1 MKESQRL
8 TKYHLFL
15 TLVTF
20 LGWSISAMDASLFFF
35 IGPDI
40 MKHYDFGLQTL
51 GLISGAGF
59 FLAILFSSLV
69 GPLMDLLGR
78 KIVFQW
84 MLVFVT
90 VGTFFSGIAFSF
102 TSLVI
107 FRLIA
112 TGSAFAEYAVGAT
125 ILAESVPKKH
135 RGWIIGIMA
144 AGWPAGTAL
153 AGVITQ
159 YSIPNL
165 GWRSAFFIATI
176 PAFIIILIRLF
187 VEESDD
193 FKEDTIA
200 RSNRLVFLKEKSL
213 VKFIFSIFRALK
225 KQLIFSYR
233 EVLSGKNLYNTL
245 LVSTYINSFVISYS
259 LLIWFA
265 PYWMRDT
272 FGFDL
277 LETTNIVILGSLIS
291 VIGFICCG
299 WMGGFLGVFKTNLI
313 FLPISIL
320 LIIWM
325 NYFHNTLH
333 LFLVGYFL
341 WSFFG
346 SGLWGIIPRLFTEKF
361 HTHIRG
367 AAASLNSA
375 SCWLG
380 WAIICIFSSYILEH
394 IGYSK
399 VILMTSIALFPIA
412 LITSWFLSKDTI

>member
-1 MKESQRL
+1 MKESQPL

-20 LGWSISAMDASLFFF
+20 LGWTISAMDASLFFF
-35 IGPDI
+35 IGPSI
-40 MKHYDFGLQTL
+40 MEQFNFDLQTL
-51 GLISGAGF
+51 GFISGAGF
-59 FLAILFSSLV
+59 FLAIIFSSVV

-84 MLVFVT
+84 ILVLVT
-90 VGTFFSGIAFSF
+90 LGTFLSGLAWSF

-125 ILAESVPKKH
+125 ILGESVPKKH

-153 AGVITQ
+153 AGIITQ
-159 YSIPNL
+159 YSIPIL
-165 GWRSAFFIATI
+165 GWRSSFFIATI

-187 VEESDD
+187 VEESDE
-193 FKEDTIA
+193 FKEDSVA
-200 RSNRLVFLKEKSL
+200 RNNQFASLKERSFLRFSL
-213 VKFIFSIFRALK
+213 YIIKALK
-225 KQLIFSYR
+225 NQLISVYR
-233 EVLSGKNLYNTL
+233 EVLSGRNLYNTI
-245 LVSTYINSFVISYS
+245 LVSTYINSFVVSYS
-259 LLIWFA
+259 LLIMFA
-265 PYWMRDT
+265 PYWMRDA
-272 FGFDL
+272 FGINF
-277 LETTNIVILGSLIS
+277 LETTNIIILGSLIS
-291 VIGFICCG
+291 VLGYFCCG
-299 WMGGFLGVFKTNLI
+299 WIGGHLGIFKVNLI
-313 FLPISIL
+313 FLPISVV

-325 NYFHNTLH
+325 NHFQDTVH

-346 SGLWGIIPRLFTEKF
+346 SGLWGLVPRLFTEKF
-361 HTHIRG
+361 HTNIRG

-380 WAIICIFSSYILEH
+380 WAIVCVFSSYILEH

-399 VILMTSIALFPIA
+399 VILISSIALFPVA
-412 LITSWFLSKDTI
+412 LITSWFLSKD